1 MPIPLATRRLL
12 SLPLCA
18 WLAQA
23 AALVAADG
31 DLDTDFWGDGKMNY
45 SSVYDGT
52 FRVGSV
58 LAAPDDRLVVVA
70 ARLRSPD
77 PDALFWQ
84 RVGSTTLST
93 ICNFEPPG
101 GATAVFDVWG
111 AIGTFD
117 VLGRLLV
124 AGTVEYGAGN
134 RVAVVARF
142 LYPDC
147 TLDTSFDGDG
157 FATFNLTPDDEIA
170 TAIDTDIAAR
180 VYVAGAKGLSD
191 ANQEILVMRLESDG
205 DLDPT
210 FSGNGWLTLD
220 SLGLARQDL
229 AMAVTVQA
237 DHKPVVA
244 GYADVATG
252 NFDAVAVRFT
262 LTGALDPTF
271 SDDGVAS
278 VDFDLGGLYDTVTE
292 VAFDFGSGRLAL
304 AGAADAP
311 GTRRAS
317 VAMLTSS
324 GALDIGFSG
333 DGKTTFLVEG
343 SDQSALSG
351 VVFDGLGRLV
361 ATGIAY
367 DGVSGPADFAIVR
380 LAPNGALDSDF
391 GPNGSVTVP
400 FDLPGST
407 FADHATAIALLSGRP
422 VVGGQVRHSDDRFR
436 PALVRL
442 ETALVFADGF
452 DTGSTLAWRS
462 WY

>member
-1 MPIPLATRRLL
+1 MPIPFTTKRLL
-12 SLPLCA
+12 ALLLCA
-18 WLAQA
+18 LLAQA
-23 AALVAADG
+23 APLVAADG
-31 DLDTDFWGDGKMNY
+31 DLDSDFWGDGKMSY

-58 LAAPDDRLVVVA
+58 LAAPDERLVVVA
-70 ARLRSPD
+70 ARQRVSD
-77 PDALFWQ
+77 PGALFWQ
-84 RVGSTTLST
+84 RVGSTALST

-101 GATAVFDVWG
+101 GATAVWDVYG
-111 AIGTFD
+111 AVGTFD
-117 VLGRLLV
+117 VAGRLLI
-124 AGTVEYGAGN
+124 AGTVEYGTGN
-134 RVAVVARF
+134 LVAVVARF

-147 TLDTSFDGDG
+147 TLDDSFDGDG
-157 FATFNLTPDDEIA
+157 YATFDLTPEDEIA
-170 TAIDTDIAAR
+170 TAIDTDILAR
-180 VYVAGAKGLSD
+180 VYVVGAKGLAD
-191 ANQEILVMRLESDG
+191 ADQDILVMRLESDG

-210 FSGNGWLTLD
+210 FSGNGWLVLD
-220 SLGLARQDL
+220 SLGLARQDQ

-244 GYADVATG
+244 GYANVATG

-262 LTGALDPTF
+262 LTGALDSTF
-271 SDDGVAS
+271 SGDGVAS
-278 VDFDLGGLYDTVTE
+278 VDFDLGGLYDTAYE

-304 AGAADAP
+304 AGSADAP

-317 VAMLTSS
+317 VAVLTST
-324 GALDIGFSG
+324 GALDTGFSG
-333 DGKTTFLVEG
+333 DGKITFLVEG

-367 DGVSGPADFAIVR
+367 DGVSGPADFAIAR

-422 VVGGQVRHSDDRFR
+422 VAGGQARHSDDRFR

-442 ETALVFADGF
+442 ETLLVFADGF